1 MNSATAIKELRLLL
15 VGEMAKFSL
24 TLPVIKANQA
34 KKQGR
39 VDDGVYFQ
47 QASTK
52 CTGWQKRKYTNGTDF
67 EQVEQQHYETT
78 VRFTVIADD
87 VDVDVA
93 AKLQR
98 IMSSANFI
106 RALRKKAIGIQ
117 RIAQINTLVFVN
129 DSDNYESE
137 NSFDVVI
144 SYTGE
149 LVRDAETVTTAN
161 LTTAGV

>member
-15 VGEMAKFSL
+15 VADMAKFGL
-24 TLPVIKANQA
+24 TLPVVKANQA

-47 QASTK
+47 QMGTK
-52 CTGWQKRKYTNGTDF
+52 CTGWQKRKYENATDF

-78 VRFTVIADD
+78 VKFTVIAD
-87 VDVDVA
+87 DVDVA

-137 NSFDVVI
+137 ISFDVVI
-144 SYTGE
+144 SYTDE
-149 LVRDAETVTTAN
+149 LVRDAEKVTTAT

>member
-15 VGEMAKFSL
+15 VAEMAKFGL

-47 QASTK
+47 QMGTK
-52 CTGWQKRKYTNGTDF
+52 CTGWQKREYASGVNFK
-67 EQVEQQHYETT
+67 QVEQQHYETT

-87 VDVDVA
+87 VDIA

-137 NSFDVVI
+137 ISFDVVI
-144 SYTGE
+144 SYTDE
-149 LVRDAETVTTAN
+149 LARDAETVTTAN

>member
-15 VGEMAKFSL
+15 VADMAKFGL

-47 QASTK
+47 QTGTK
-52 CTGWQKRKYTNGTDF
+52 CTGWQKRKYENATDF

-78 VRFTVIADD
+78 VQFTVIAD
-87 VDVDVA
+87 DVDVA

-106 RALRKKAIGIQ
+106 RAMRKKAIGIQ
-117 RIAQINTLVFVN
+117 RIAQISTLVFVN
-129 DSDNYESE
+129 DSDNYEAE
-137 NSFDVVI
+137 TSFDVVI
-144 SYTGE
+144 SYTDE
-149 LVRDAETVTTAN
+149 LVRDAVTVTTAN
-161 LTTAGV
+161 LTTKGV

>member
-15 VGEMAKFSL
+15 VAEMAEFGI

-47 QASTK
+47 QTGTK
-52 CTGWQKRKYTNGTDF
+52 CTGWQKRKYSTDAGF
-67 EQVEQQHYETT
+67 KQVEQQHYETT
-78 VRFTVIADD
+78 VRFTVIAND
-87 VDVDVA
+87 VDSA

-98 IMSSANFI
+98 IISSANFI

-137 NSFDVVI
+137 ISFDVVI
-144 SYTGE
+144 SYTSE
-149 LVRDAETVTTAN
+149 LVRNTEEVTTAN
-161 LTTAGV
+161 FTETGV

>member
-15 VGEMAKFSL
+15 VAEMAKFSL

-47 QASTK
+47 QGVTK
-52 CTGWQKRKYTNGTDF
+52 CTGWQKRKYVSGVNF
-67 EQVEQQHYETT
+67 KQVEQQHYETP

-87 VDVDVA
+87 VDIA

-98 IMSSANFI
+98 IISSANFI

-144 SYTGE
+144 SYTGD
-149 LVRDAETVTTAN
+149 LVRDAETVTIAN
-161 LTTAGV
+161 LTTKGV

>member
-15 VGEMAKFSL
+15 VAEMAKFNL

-47 QASTK
+47 QGVTK
-52 CTGWQKRKYTNGTDF
+52 CTGWQKRKYDKTTTF
-67 EQVEQQHYETT
+67 KQKEQQHYETP

-87 VDVDVA
+87 VDIA

-117 RIAQINTLVFVN
+117 RVAQINTLVFVN

-137 NSFDVVI
+137 ISLDVII

>member
-15 VGEMAKFSL
+15 VAEMAEFGI

-47 QASTK
+47 QTGTK
-52 CTGWQKRKYTNGTDF
+52 CTGWQKRKYDKATTFN
-67 EQVEQQHYETT
+67 QVEQQHYETT

-87 VDVDVA
+87 VDSA

-98 IMSSANFI
+98 IISSANFI

-137 NSFDVVI
+137 ISFDVVI
-144 SYTGE
+144 SYTDE
-149 LVRDAETVTTAN
+149 LVRDAEEVTTAN
-161 LTTAGV
+161 FTATGV

>member
-15 VGEMAKFSL
+15 VAEMAKFNL

-47 QASTK
+47 QMDTI
-52 CTGWQKRKYTNGTDF
+52 CTGWQKRKYSNGADF

-87 VDVDVA
+87 VDIA

-137 NSFDVVI
+137 ISFDVVI
-144 SYTGE
+144 SYTDE